1 MRASSLN
8 SEKQMTKRKSSI
20 DSNQKR
26 KGIKINNLMAE
37 PTPPSVE
44 KVNKKNKI
52 KHKNTQD
59 KLML

>member
-1 MRASSLN
+1 
-8 SEKQMTKRKSSI
+8 MTKRKSSI

-37 PTPPSVE
+37 PTLPSVE